1 MSSSYASICV
11 LCINNQ
17 VFDAE
22 LSRKKITHNNR
33 LQRYEKKMTYA
44 NFFYKKKDTCCFGGA
59 LLAMGDWLWV
69 IGYWVLDALRA
80 IGRFAIGYWIW
91 DMGYGQWDMGYWIWV
106 MGYRL
111 LAMGDWQW
119 DIGDWRWVIGY
130 GLWAM
135 GYWILDMGYGLLAI
149 GYWLWDMG
157 DG

>member
-59 LLAMGDWLWV
+59 LLVMGDWLWV
-69 IGYWVLDALRA
+69 IGYGILA
-80 IGRFAIGYWIW
+80 IGN
-91 DMGYGQWDMGYWIWV
+91 
-106 MGYRL
+106 
-111 LAMGDWQW
+111 
-119 DIGDWRWVIGY
+119 

-135 GYWILDMGYGLLAI
+135 GDFFANNFRFICVCQRFILILQKI
-149 GYWLWDMG
+149 V
-157 DG
+157 